1 MTKSYKV
8 KNQTVSQKVN
18 RQGAQILRNEPCL
31 STYFWYSL
39 YAAMT
44 KGAAQRRIWTFCE
57 TDSGFALI
65 MTLWVLAILSVMLL
79 TFSMMVG
86 GNVRASSYFSKD
98 TNACYL
104 ARGGVK
110 RVALELAPKSELGK
124 TAELAAIKGELIGKW
139 LINPADW
146 SVEKIGEKTEKSG
159 LDEYIICEVTAEDSK
174 LPLNRVTKDM
184 FSKLPNVS
192 PVLAEAIA
200 AAQKS
205 KDSPSGGP
213 AAGPDTSQPKAGAD
227 SGGKAGESAGAM
239 KTVEEL
245 LLVEGVPGK
254 IYDGEKETPGLK
266 SLLTTYTDGK
276 IFINNARKEVIKAVP
291 GVDDQLAMEIENRI
305 KTGPFEKVEEVKNV
319 LGVTPV
325 IYKSLSGWLK
335 VTPKY
340 YRIKA
345 KAFVNGIHRTAEGVV
360 EVGKKNVEIVY
371 MSGG

>member
-8 KNQTVSQKVN
+8 KNQTVSQKVH
-18 RQGAQILRNEPCL
+18 RQGAQILRNEA
-31 STYFWYSL
+31 YSL

-57 TDSGFALI
+57 TDRGFALI

-86 GNVRASSYFSKD
+86 GNVKASSYFSKD
-98 TNACYL
+98 TIASYL

-110 RVALELAPKSELGK
+110 RVALELMPKSELGK
-124 TAELAAIKGELIGKW
+124 TAELAAIKGELLGKW
-139 LINPADW
+139 MINPDDW
-146 SVEKIGEKTEKSG
+146 TVEKIGEKTEKSG
-159 LDEYIICEVTAEDSK
+159 LEEYIICEVTAEDSK

-205 KDSPSGGP
+205 QDGP
-213 AAGPDTSQPKAGAD
+213 AAGPDTSQQKAGTES
-227 SGGKAGESAGAM
+227 SGNAGAM
-239 KTVEEL
+239 KRVEEL
-245 LLVEGVPGK
+245 LLVEGIPGK
-254 IYDGEKETPGLK
+254 VYDGEKETPGLK
-266 SLLTTYTDGK
+266 ALLTTYTDGK
-276 IFINNARKEVIKAVP
+276 LFINNARKEVIKAIP
-291 GVDDQLAMEIENRI
+291 GVDDQLAIEIENRI

-325 IYKSLSGWLK
+325 IYKSLAGWLK

-371 MSGG
+371 MNGG